1 MSMLP
6 LFQVPFIFLLS
17 FLPILSSKIITILN
31 ILLIIFSLDKSSFI
45 TYTCIH
51 KNALANF
58 GYFLKNII
66 KLKLYYLYI
75 YTA

>member
-51 KNALANF
+51 KNALTNF
-58 GYFLKNII
+58 CYLLKNII

-75 YTA
+75 YMA